1 MTKPYNTLFLLTS
14 VDGKISTGDNDSLD
28 VDKDFPTI
36 PEPSGGLHQ
45 YYNIEQQTDLYSMN
59 SGRVLAKVGINDK
72 TDIPEK
78 TPVSFIVIDN
88 EPHLTE
94 KGVSYLSKKSKE
106 LFIVTTNKNHP
117 ANSVNADNI
126 KVILYQVHIDFADLM
141 NKLKTNYSI
150 DRITIQTG
158 GTLNEVLLHQ
168 GLIDK
173 LLLVVAPV
181 LIGGKDTTGIIDGE
195 SLHTTSDLAKLKP
208 LKFIEAKPLEDSY
221 LQLEYEVIN

>member
-88 EPHLTE
+88 EIGRASCRE
-94 KGVSYLSKKSKE
+94 RVSS
-106 LFIVTTNKNHP
+106 
-117 ANSVNADNI
+117 
-126 KVILYQVHIDFADLM
+126 
-141 NKLKTNYSI
+141 
-150 DRITIQTG
+150 
-158 GTLNEVLLHQ
+158 
-168 GLIDK
+168 
-173 LLLVVAPV
+173 PV
-181 LIGGKDTTGIIDGE
+181 
-195 SLHTTSDLAKLKP
+195 
-208 LKFIEAKPLEDSY
+208 
-221 LQLEYEVIN
+221 